1 MLIGRQ
7 KEQERLHAAQS
18 EEESMFVAVYGRRR
32 VGKTY
37 LVRET
42 FENRFTFYHTGIAKS
57 PMTKQLAAWRSSLR
71 DYGMRKAAL
80 PRTWLDAFDM
90 LKDIVRDSS
99 EKKKIIFIDEI
110 PL

>member
-42 FENRFTFYHTGIAKS
+42 FENRFTFYHTGLAKS
-57 PMTKQLAAWRSSLR
+57 PMTRDQIRTNTQYPNDFDEAVLELELA
-71 DYGMRKAAL
+71 GMIQFVAGRYCK
-80 PRTWLDAFDM
+80 P
-90 LKDIVRDSS
+90 
-99 EKKKIIFIDEI
+99 
-110 PL
+110 